1 MSTLNKKFQMAS
13 KLKKPFD
20 FEKAENQIKTLQIPY
35 EYDTKE
41 YPIEVLLFK
50 FQPNDPENSNII
62 IPGYQREFIWPDKM
76 KARFIESLL
85 LGVPVQPLFAAI
97 LDEDGRLEIIDGSQR
112 LRTIDA
118 FMHDELKLSAL
129 EKLTELN
136 GLRFSDFPPARKNKF
151 NLINVRVNVIT
162 DKADLSIKQDIFDR
176 INTSG
181 VQANKSEVRKGAY
194 GGFYKFITECAKN
207 EKFIA
212 LCPISDDSKK
222 RGEAE
227 ELILR
232 FFTYTE
238 YGVDRKE
245 RGSKLLDSYIIE
257 KNKKGRSIEDNEI
270 LTARFNRMLDF
281 VEENF
286 PFGFRKFPTAKSTPR
301 VRFEA
306 IAVGSYFALKQDPN
320 LHPANMAWLD
330 SREFEQVTTSDSAG
344 NPGKLKARVGFV
356 VDCLLNVIKSTDLTY
371 AEG

>member
-1 MSTLNKKFQMAS
+1 MA
-13 KLKKPFD
+13 KIKKPVD
-20 FEKAENQIKTLQIPY
+20 FEEAEAQIRVLQIPY

-85 LGVPVQPLFAAI
+85 LGVPIQPLFAAI

-118 FMHDELKLSAL
+118 FMNDDFK
-129 EKLTELN
+129 LN
-136 GLRFSDFPPARKNKF
+136 GLKKLTALNGLKFSDFSPARKNKF

-162 DKADLSIKQDIFDR
+162 DKADIGIKQDIFDR

-181 VQANKSEVRKGAY
+181 VQANKSEVRKGAF
-194 GGFYKFITECAKN
+194 GGFYNFVTACSKN
-207 EKFIA
+207 EKFIE
-212 LCPISDDSKK
+212 LCPISEDAKK

-245 RGSKLLDSYIIE
+245 RGSKLLDSYLIE
-257 KNKKGRSIEDNEI
+257 KNKKIQTEEDYELLTGRFD
-270 LTARFNRMLDF
+270 RMLSF
-281 VEENF
+281 VEVNF
-286 PFGFRKFPTAKSTPR
+286 PLGFKKTPNARSTPR

-306 IAVGSYFALKQDPN
+306 ISVGSHFALEQIPDLVPVY
-320 LHPANMAWLD
+320 MDWLE
-330 SREFEQVTTSDSAG
+330 SKEFETVTTSDSAG
-344 NPGKLKARVGFV
+344 NPGKLKARVNFV
-356 VDCLLNVIKSTDLTY
+356 TNCLLNITPKDELTY
-371 AEG
+371 AES

>member
-1 MSTLNKKFQMAS
+1 MAKKRMS
-13 KLKKPFD
+13 PFD
-20 FEKAENQIKTLQIPY
+20 FDKAENQIKILQIPY

-85 LGVPVQPLFAAI
+85 LGVPIQPLFAAI

-118 FMHDELKLSAL
+118 FMHDDFKLSAL
-129 EKLTELN
+129 QKLTELN
-136 GLRFSDFPPARKNKF
+136 GVKFSDFSSARKNKF

-162 DKADLSIKQDIFDR
+162 DKADITIKQDIFDR

-181 VQANKSEVRKGAY
+181 LQANKSEVRKGAY
-194 GGFYKFITECAKN
+194 GGFYKFITECSKN
-207 EKFIA
+207 EKFNQ
-212 LCPISDDSKK
+212 LCPISDDSRK

-238 YGVDRKE
+238 YGVDKKD
-245 RGSKLLDSYIIE
+245 RGSKLLDLYLIE
-257 KNKKGRSIEDNEI
+257 KNKRGRDVENDEI
-270 LTARFNRMLDF
+270 LLARFNKMLGF
-281 VEENF
+281 VEQNF
-286 PFGFRKFPTAKSTPR
+286 PYGFRKTPTAKSTPR

-306 IAVGSYFALKQDPN
+306 IAVGSHFALQQKPDLVPVY
-320 LHPANMAWLD
+320 MDWLE
-330 SREFEQVTTSDSAG
+330 SKEFEQVTTSDSAG
-344 NPGKLKARVGFV
+344 NPGKLKARVNFV
-356 VDCLLNVIKSTDLTY
+356 MDCLLNITKIDDLTY
-371 AEG
+371 AES

>member
-1 MSTLNKKFQMAS
+1 MAKKS
-13 KLKKPFD
+13 KKPYD
-20 FEKAENQIKTLQIPY
+20 FEEAENQIKELQIPY

-62 IPGYQREFIWPDKM
+62 IPGYQREFIWQDKM

-85 LGVPVQPLFAAI
+85 LGVPIQPLFAAI

-112 LRTIDA
+112 LRTIDS
-118 FMHDELKLSAL
+118 FMNDDFKLSTL
-129 EKLTELN
+129 TKLTALN
-136 GLRFSDFPPARKNKF
+136 GVRYSDFSPARKNKF

-162 DKADLSIKQDIFDR
+162 DKADLAIKQDIFDR

-194 GGFYKFITECAKN
+194 GGFYEFITACSKN
-207 EKFIA
+207 EKFVQ
-212 LCPISDDSKK
+212 LCPISDDAKK

-232 FFTYTE
+232 FFTYSE
-238 YGVDRKE
+238 YGVDKKD
-245 RGSKLLDSYIIE
+245 RGSKLLDMYLIE
-257 KNKKGRSIEDNEI
+257 KNKKARTAEDNEE
-270 LTARFNRMLDF
+270 LTIRFNRMLNF
-281 VEENF
+281 VEKNF
-286 PFGFRKFPTAKSTPR
+286 PMGFRKTPTAKSTPR

-306 IAVGSYFALKQDPN
+306 ISVGSHFALEENPDLKPVYMD
-320 LHPANMAWLD
+320 WLD

-344 NPGKLKARVGFV
+344 NPGKLKARANFV
-356 VDCLLNVIKSTDLTY
+356 TNCLLNITKSDDLTY
-371 AEG
+371 AES